1 MTEEDKK
8 ILNCRARKAFL
19 NDLKH
24 RQTRQGSFEES
35 FLHHGHPLFGGGPV
49 LEPSDD
55 GAAAMTIRG
64 ICDELPRWRSLWA
77 RARGKLT
84 RKQKRILDAL
94 LVNFRTTNAAKI
106 AGVDAAT
113 IWRFKKT
120 FFKTHFSQC
129 HTAWKRDFGPR

>member
-19 NDLKH
+19 DELKH

-49 LEPSDD
+49 LEPSDGGD
-55 GAAAMTIRG
+55 SAARIRG
-64 ICDELPRWRSLWA
+64 NCDEVPRWRTLWI
-77 RARGKLT
+77 RARRKLT

-94 LVNFRTTNAAKI
+94 LVDWRSRPAARLASVSQPTVDKTKKLFQKI
-106 AGVDAAT
+106 FA
-113 IWRFKKT
+113 
-120 FFKTHFSQC
+120 QC
-129 HTAWKRDFGPR
+129 FQAYDRDFGQK